1 MIQMAYASLGKIDIF
16 SDKASR
22 KHRGSYLGKHGSIFN
37 RTGKLV
43 RFFSLGSEF
52 FFRRG
57 KYWLTLYGLLE
68 I

>member
-37 RTGKLV
+37 RTEKLV
-43 RFFSLGSEF
+43 RFFF
-52 FFRRG
+52 P
-57 KYWLTLYGLLE
+57 
-68 I
+68 